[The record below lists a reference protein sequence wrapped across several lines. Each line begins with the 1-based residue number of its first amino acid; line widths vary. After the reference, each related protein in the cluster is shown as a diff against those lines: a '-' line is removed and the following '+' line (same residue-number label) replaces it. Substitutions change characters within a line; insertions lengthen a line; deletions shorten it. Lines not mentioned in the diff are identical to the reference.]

1 MRASAGREDRAR
13 LGERMGASNL
23 ERSGGRLAWLHGASV
38 GESLALLPL
47 VELLSGLHPQVE
59 MLVTS
64 GTTSSARILASRLP
78 PGVKHQFIPV
88 DLPRAVNGFLDH
100 WRPDLGIFVE
110 SDLWPNL
117 IHSAKARGTRLAL
130 VSARLSRRSLERW
143 RLAPGL
149 LRSLLTAFDLI
160 LARDQAVVEDLANFG
175 IVVDGVA
182 DLKFA
187 AVSLPA
193 DTKDLVRLRGGVAG
207 RRVVVA
213 SSTHSGEEALIA
225 RAFTRIPLA
234 ERRKALLILAPRHS
248 RRADLIAREIRRLG
262 LTFVRRSRRQSL
274 EGADVCLAD
283 EIGELGLWYRL
294 ADLAVLGG
302 SLKPGAGGHNPIE
315 PARLDCPIVHGP
327 FIDNWPVYR
336 QLDAFGAARIVHQA
350 EDLTAIFAEL
360 IRDPSSL
367 SSVALAARN
376 FVEAKE
382 AQTKDALGRVLEI
395 APW

>member
-1 MRASAGREDRAR
+1 
-13 LGERMGASNL
+13 
-23 ERSGGRLAWLHGASV
+23 
-38 GESLALLPL
+38 
-47 VELLSGLHPQVE
+47 
-59 MLVTS
+59 
-64 GTTSSARILASRLP
+64 
-78 PGVKHQFIPV
+78 
-88 DLPRAVNGFLDH
+88 NGFLDH